1 MINKMTIY
9 NRNCNATRYL
19 AIKDMERREKRKK
32 INAHAWVFTCMGLYI
47 CLAIQIVRAVL

>member
-1 MINKMTIY
+1 MNTY